1 MYIYIYIYIY
11 ICIYVCRLYMYI
23 YMYVYIYITYIHT
36 YINKQGVRSNR
47 FDSTKSITG
56 HLGQHQSITVKL
68 FKTLHSKKSRKA

>member
-1 MYIYIYIYIY
+1 
-11 ICIYVCRLYMYI
+11 
-23 YMYVYIYITYIHT
+23 MYVYIYITYIHT

-47 FDSTKSITG
+47 FDSTKSVTG

>member
-11 ICIYVCRLYMYI
+11 I
-23 YMYVYIYITYIHT
+23 TYIPT
-36 YINKQGVRSNR
+36 YINKQGMRSNR